1 MSVDLPTGISRTND
15 PMPGVLVET
24 EACTGLVLDQGAHVL
39 RWAPSGQSEVLF
51 TSDHALFTPGKAI
64 RGGIPVCWP
73 WFDSGKEGKAPVRH
87 GFARTADWRLVDASV
102 TDGVATIAYELTGS
116 DVDTHGFPTDVVA
129 RLEAEFGAELVV
141 RLIVTAGAEAVEFEE
156 ALHTY
161 LAVDDISKVRIEGLD
176 GDDYLDTVGEPT
188 QRTQTGEITFD
199 GELDRVYSSTA
210 QAVLVD
216 GERTITVGKRNS
228 RTTVVWNPGPELAGT
243 MQDLGADQARLF
255 CCVETANAKEH
266 AVTLQPGQRHAMVA
280 TYRVG

>member
-39 RWAPSGQSEVLF
+39 RWAPSGQPEVLF
-51 TSDHALFTPGKAI
+51 TSDRAVFTPGKAI

-73 WFDSGKEGKAPVRH
+73 WFDSGKEGQAPIRH

-199 GELDRVYSSTA
+199 GELDRVYSTGA
-210 QAVLVD
+210 QAVLTD
-216 GERTITVGKRNS
+216 GQRTITVVKHNS
-228 RTTVVWNPGPELAGT
+228 ATTVVWNPGEELAAT
-243 MQDLGADQARLF
+243 MRDLGADQSRLF
-255 CCVETANAKEH
+255 CCIETANAKEH
-266 AVTLQPGQRHAMVA
+266 AVILQPGQRHAMVA